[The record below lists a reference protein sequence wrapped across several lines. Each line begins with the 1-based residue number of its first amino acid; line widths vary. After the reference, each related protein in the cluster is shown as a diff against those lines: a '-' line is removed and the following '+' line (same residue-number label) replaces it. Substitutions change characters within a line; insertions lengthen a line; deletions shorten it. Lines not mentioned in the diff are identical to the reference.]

1 MTTTDIAGLATR
13 GFTLAALVAAS
24 IAVAA
29 PAASAAPG
37 ALDPAFGGGMRLFGA
52 ESVGFDVAKAML
64 VQPDGKVIIAGSDS
78 SGDFLVRRLLAD
90 GTPDRGFS
98 ADGTAGADFEN
109 RTDTVT
115 AIALQ
120 DDGKIVAAGKS
131 ESGPDIRS
139 VIARFTVKGELDP
152 SFGADAGG
160 RVTLGTGHVQDIR
173 SIAILPGGGIALAG
187 MTGYADFGVTRLR
200 TDGSVDQVTYEPV
213 ISPEGGD
220 AVTAAA
226 GTPGGGLVVA
236 GFVYRAAAPGQNL
249 AGVARYSA
257 AGKLD
262 TAYGADGLA
271 AVPGMKEPKTIVPTV
286 DGGLLVAGTSPGGD
300 SATLVARLDAQGE
313 LDKGFGSAGLA
324 EVGFPG
330 PDAAAGMSV
339 LDDGRI
345 LVAAL
350 LGTDLSFG
358 AARLQPGGELD
369 ARYGEAGIAVVP
381 VGEKALST
389 AAAATTGGAFLLA
402 GPAIFPGAVKKLAVV
417 RLQGDPAPT
426 DIPPTAGPG
435 PGPVPRPVEDREA
448 PALTGLAVTRKV
460 AASRARIR
468 FTVSEAAR
476 ISITLKRRH
485 GRATRMEVDAAAG
498 SNRVRAA
505 RRLRRGR
512 YRLTAIAVDAAG
524 NAAAPVRVRF
534 KVRAR

>member
-1 MTTTDIAGLATR
+1 MTTTRIALW
-13 GFTLAALVAAS
+13 GFTLATLGMAGLAAAP
-24 IAVAA
+24 AVAA
-29 PAASAAPG
+29 PG
-37 ALDPAFGGGMRLFGA
+37 DLDPAFGGGMRLFGA
-52 ESVGFDVAKAML
+52 QSAGFEVARAML
-64 VQPDGKVIIAGSDS
+64 VQPDGKVIVAGSDS
-78 SGDFLVRRLLAD
+78 TGDFLVRRLHAD

-98 ADGTAGADFEN
+98 ADGTAGADFDN
-109 RTDTVT
+109 RTDTIT

-131 ESGPDIRS
+131 ESGSDSRS

-152 SFGADAGG
+152 NFGADAGG
-160 RVTLGTGHVQDIR
+160 RVTLGPGQVQDIR
-173 SIAILPGGGIALAG
+173 SIAVLPSGGIALAG
-187 MTGYADFGVTRLR
+187 TTGGADFGVTRLG

-213 ISPEGGD
+213 ASPEGAD
-220 AVTAAA
+220 VLTAAA
-226 GTPGGGLVVA
+226 RTPGGGLLVA
-236 GFVYRAAAPGQNL
+236 GFLYRAAAPGHVL

-262 TAYGADGLA
+262 TAYGGDGLA
-271 AVPGMKEPKTIVPTV
+271 TVPGMAEPNTIVPTV
-286 DGGLLVAGTSPGGD
+286 DGGLLVAGTAPGGD
-300 SATLVARLDAQGE
+300 TATVVARLDAQGQ

-324 EVGFPG
+324 EIGFPG

-350 LGTDLSFG
+350 LGTELSFG
-358 AARLQPGGELD
+358 AARLQPSGELD

-426 DIPPTAGPG
+426 DVPPTGGPG
-435 PGPVPRPVEDREA
+435 PVEDREA

-460 AASRARIR
+460 AGSRPRIR

-476 ISITLKRRH
+476 VSLTLKRRH
-485 GRATRMEVDAAAG
+485 GRATRVEFDAAAG
-498 SNRVRAA
+498 ANRLRGP
-505 RRLRRGR
+505 RRLVRGR
-512 YRLTAIAVDAAG
+512 YRLTAVAVDAAG